1 VEAIKEDISKLNIV
15 TNNFNNTIETTIG
28 VAYQTEEDIFRKAE
42 LALKEARNTGKNQIK
57 YYSSDLKIIKKISN
71 ANHWTLIIK
80 KALNNNGILAYAQ
93 PIYSLKDNTIEKYEL
108 LVRLKH
114 EETVYSPHHFLEA
127 ASDSGYLY
135 KIFKF
140 MFEEG
145 CRYASSLGNRYSINI
160 SDCEFH
166 HAGLVE
172 FIQETIDKYSVDPSL
187 LSLEILEYNAITHSE
202 SIKDVIMKIHEIG
215 IEFIVDDFGVQ
226 CSNFAQAQ
234 FLPITTLKIDGSFIK
249 NIHESRDSQIIV
261 KTIQTYAKEKGLKL
275 VAEFVCDENVYNK
288 VKELGIDFAQ
298 GYYLQEPQEIV

>member
-1 VEAIKEDISKLNIV
+1 
-15 TNNFNNTIETTIG
+15 
-28 VAYQTEEDIFRKAE
+28 
-42 LALKEARNTGKNQIK
+42 
-57 YYSSDLKIIKKISN
+57 
-71 ANHWTLIIK
+71 
-80 KALNNNGILAYAQ
+80 
-93 PIYSLKDNTIEKYEL
+93 
-108 LVRLKH
+108 
-114 EETVYSPHHFLEA
+114 
-127 ASDSGYLY
+127 
-135 KIFKF
+135 

-145 CRYASSLGNRYSINI
+145 CCYASSLGNRYSINI